1 MSRLDQALAMFPED
15 AVEKLEKLIERYIPS
30 DSMDRTDAERAL
42 EALGKAGWDNDE

>member
-1 MSRLDQALAMFPED
+1 MAMYPED